1 MNGIAQMPNNRT
13 IPDIMLSRINTSAVL
28 GFQSLPMR
36 VIGRNADFDKSSAMP
51 DSCRHKT
58 ILSDLSA
65 HLVISPT

>member
-1 MNGIAQMPNNRT
+1 
-13 IPDIMLSRINTSAVL
+13 MLSRINTSAVL

-65 HLVISPT
+65 HLVIYPT